1 MRACVCVRETERRG
15 THNTRMA
22 GRREGNSSA
31 YTKVSD
37 GGGAHSPLKSMV
49 RQAVP
54 CNLWRTTVK
63 QRSTCSLQ
71 RIHCSRGIFAGG
83 SPWRAHAGAG
93 SGRSRRENPT
103 FKQTFWRKLPTGDPH
118 WSSPCRQLM
127 LEPFVKDTILW
138 EELHTEEAA
147 GKCEEERAA
156 DTVLWTDHNPHHPLR
171 RKEVEQS
178 EMRE

>member
-1 MRACVCVRETERRG
+1 MLAAGSSSVSGGWELPHGGHRWFHRAQQTHHWQKLSPQLMLVAFSVVMRKGKKFSTADACARVCERERQRDGGHTTHRWQAGGRER
-15 THNTRMA
+15 
-22 GRREGNSSA
+22 NSSA

-37 GGGAHSPLKSMV
+37 GGGARSPLKSMV

-54 CNLWRTTVK
+54 RNLWRTTVK

-103 FKQTFWRKLPTGDPH
+103 FKQTFW
-118 WSSPCRQLM
+118 
-127 LEPFVKDTILW
+127 
-138 EELHTEEAA
+138 
-147 GKCEEERAA
+147 
-156 DTVLWTDHNPHHPLR
+156 
-171 RKEVEQS
+171 
-178 EMRE
+178 